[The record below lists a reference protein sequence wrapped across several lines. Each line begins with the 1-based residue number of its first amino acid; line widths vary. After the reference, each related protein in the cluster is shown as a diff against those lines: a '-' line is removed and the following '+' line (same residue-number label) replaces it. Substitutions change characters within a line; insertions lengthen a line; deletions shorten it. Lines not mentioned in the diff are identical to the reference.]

1 LTTESVS
8 ENFVKIMSIFND
20 QPFGFPNT
28 KPQIAPVKT
37 PKPSAKR
44 ERAVAMIAIGLMLLG
59 VLPSCGD
66 ASRQTD
72 SAQQTISQPIPE
84 SDDLM
89 QRAKDRS
96 SRGDTLGAII
106 SYGELLLEKP
116 DAIAALGN
124 RAILLAALG
133 RDQEALADY
142 GSLLQIDSEN
152 YPALDRRAAL
162 NFRMGHYQ
170 DALLDLDYMASHRKE
185 DPELLNRLGEA
196 HLRLGRFA
204 EALYHLEQ
212 ALAIR
217 KDWPVALRNRAATY
231 YAMGDYDRAAYDY
244 QTLLARDPQDS
255 EALNGLG
262 LVFQFADNDALGAE
276 TNFRKALLA
285 NPNNAGAWY
294 NIAFLEASQNK
305 TQAAIKD
312 FGEAIRSDRRYADA
326 YVNRGLLRMRL
337 PDQAAAL
344 ADFEAALSLQPTNAH
359 NRLLVGWAKCE
370 TGARTAGCLDLAEAK
385 SKSEP
390 GAADLIATYCK

>member
-1 LTTESVS
+1 
-8 ENFVKIMSIFND
+8 
-20 QPFGFPNT
+20 
-28 KPQIAPVKT
+28 
-37 PKPSAKR
+37 
-44 ERAVAMIAIGLMLLG
+44 MIAGWLMLLG
-59 VLPSCGD
+59 IFPACGD
-66 ASRQTD
+66 PSQLTNND
-72 SAQQTISQPIPE
+72 NQPISEPIIE

-116 DAIAALGN
+116 DEIAALGN
-124 RAILLAALG
+124 RAILLAAMG
-133 RDQEALADY
+133 RDPEAVADY
-142 GSLLQIDSEN
+142 SSLLLIDSEN

-162 NFRMGHYQ
+162 NYRMGRYQ
-170 DALLDLDYMASHRKE
+170 DALLDLIYMASHRKD
-185 DPELLNRLGEA
+185 DPELLNRLGET
-196 HLRLGRFA
+196 HMRLSQFPD
-204 EALYHLEQ
+204 ALYNLEQ

-217 KDWPVALRNRAATY
+217 KAWPVALRNRAATY

-244 QTLLARDPQDS
+244 QALLARDPQDS

-305 TQAAIKD
+305 TTAAIKD
-312 FGEAIRSDRRYADA
+312 FGEAIRIDRRYADA

-370 TGARTAGCLDLAEAK
+370 TGARADGCLDLAEAK
-385 SKSEP
+385 SKAEP